1 VDLIMLSGGFVLW
14 TVLLACAWLIL
25 VRSDAPPDDPE
36 TVVGVQRHGRTYFI
50 RRDMLDSL
58 DGHYEPSL
66 WHRLRETLIDD
77 PGLRLRA
84 IAVATVLTLMAILG
98 FQQFA

>member
-1 VDLIMLSGGFVLW
+1 VDLIMLTGGLVLW

-36 TVVGVQRHGRTYFI
+36 TVVGVQRHGRTYFV
-50 RRDMLDSL
+50 RREMLDSL
-58 DGHYEPSL
+58 DGRYEPGL
-66 WHRLRETLIDD
+66 WDRLRATLISD

-84 IAVATVLTLMAILG
+84 VAVATVLALMAILG